1 MILIIIAQ
9 HLSYEIFLF
18 VNIASDIDDIL
29 AKVSILRNSRK
40 KKRKEVEKEKTKETT
55 RKY

>member
-29 AKVSILRNSRK
+29 AKVSILKNSR
-40 KKRKEVEKEKTKETT
+40 KKRKEVEKEK
-55 RKY
+55 RK